1 MVLGRRK
8 VTKDLDG
15 LYKDLAGVTVRNI
28 KVEYEMDGKDIILS
42 PQVAAL
48 FYPDSNGRLRPL
60 INTSGKVESTEDSA
74 LASLLKMNQ
83 IGNQMSQLT
92 FGGTFSDETE
102 AWRGKHK
109 LAIIPIVTDGAGDSA
124 VVDVVGTVAGYFP
137 CCRLLYVY
145 ADGTD
150 GAWDIAFT
158 VSAGAFDGIPAMTAL
173 ATTVNVIGPDWG
185 DGLVFKGD
193 TDGAIFRAQI
203 ANGGNVITYF
213 LVIEYWSET

>member
-1 MVLGRRK
+1 MGETLTLK
-8 VTKDLDG
+8 QIYDEIANNDILDIR
-15 LYKDLAGVTVRNI
+15 VP
-28 KVEYEMDGKDIILS
+28 VERDGKDLVVTPEIL
-42 PQVAAL
+42 AM
-48 FYPDSNGRLRPL
+48 FKPDSNGRLRPI
-60 INTSGKVESTEDSA
+60 INTSGKQEVTEDSGV
-74 LASLLKMNQ
+74 ASLLKMNQ

-92 FGGTFSDETE
+92 FGGTFADETT

-109 LAIIPIVTDGAGDSA
+109 LDVIPIVTDGAGDSA
-124 VVDVVGTVAGYFP
+124 VVEVVGTVAGYFP

-158 VSAGAFDGIPAMTAL
+158 VSAGAFEGIPAMTGL
-173 ATTVNVIGPDWG
+173 ATTVNTIGPDWG

-203 ANGGNVITYF
+203 ANGGNVITYY